1 MFIQNDDVVEFEVI
15 DKCEGYLESPLYLR
29 TLDITKKEYRSV
41 VFKSEDENAFR
52 QDYLPNYSGD
62 IVNGNLGRLHL
73 PTPYS
78 GKVNLFFRGNKF
90 HSSTIGTHVSDLHKI
105 LSGHPCASVMIL
117 ADGGPDY
124 TPLSIVNIFFY
135 YRLFKE
141 LNLDLF
147 SVLTYAA
154 HYSAFNPIEH
164 VWSLMSNRLAGNF
177 EHSLF
182 CVIYHLDLEAASEG
196 CSSK

>member
-1 MFIQNDDVVEFEVI
+1 M
-15 DKCEGYLESPLYLR
+15 
-29 TLDITKKEYRSV
+29 DIAKKEYRSV

-62 IVNGNLGRLHL
+62 IVNNNLGRLHL

-78 GKVNLFFRGNKF
+78 GKVNLFLRANKF
-90 HSSTIGTHVSDLHKI
+90 HSSAIATHVSDLHRI
-105 LSGHPCASVMIL
+105 LSRHSCTSVMIL

-141 LNLDLF
+141 LTLDLF
-147 SVLTYAA
+147 SVSTYAA
-154 HYSAFNPIEH
+154 RYSAFNPIEH
-164 VWSLMSNRLAGNF
+164 VWCPMSNRLAGK
-177 EHSLF
+177 S
-182 CVIYHLDLEAASEG
+182 IAYSA
-196 CSSK
+196 